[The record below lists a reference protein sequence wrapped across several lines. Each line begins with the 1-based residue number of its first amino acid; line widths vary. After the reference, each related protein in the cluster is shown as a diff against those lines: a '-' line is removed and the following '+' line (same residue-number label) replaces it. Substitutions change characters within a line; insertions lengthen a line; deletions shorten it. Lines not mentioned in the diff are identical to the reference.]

1 MPAHDSD
8 PARALLALL
17 REAVIK
23 PHEVARTL
31 DSMSHVERVQA
42 IRAVGR
48 AEQRRLYEAVAGF
61 RPLRMTDAVPASAP
75 AMTTVRHLGRNT
87 LPIFSR
93 FEKRVCRPADADPQD
108 PDRLWGYNF
117 SPVAPLVGPGFF
129 VLRPDAARGELLV
142 DYHLLPEGA
151 PPAGWPAIRSNERG
165 LARFVYGFMIDTLRG
180 VSEHVTIGS
189 AARRGKDLGSWFL
202 LCREA

>member
-31 DSMSHVERVQA
+31 DSMSHAERVQA

-61 RPLRMTDAVPASAP
+61 RALRMTDAVPAAVP
-75 AMTTVRHLGRNT
+75 AMTTVRHFGKNT
-87 LPIFSR
+87 LPVFSH
-93 FEKRVCRPADADPQD
+93 FEKRFCRPADADPQG
-108 PDRLWGYNF
+108 PDRLWGYNV
-117 SPVAPLVGPGFF
+117 SPVAPLVGPGCF
-129 VLRPDAARGELLV
+129 VLRPDAERGELLV
-142 DYHLLPEGA
+142 DYNLLPEGA

-165 LARFVYGFMIDTLRG
+165 LSRFVYGFMIDTLRG